1 MTNSMAAVWTDSI
14 KDDIPRIEEFIRETI
29 HSDNEELNEMC
40 TYVIEAGGK
49 RVRPI
54 VCLLSHL
61 ALGGQDKE
69 RAIHIGSAFEIVHSA
84 TLVHDDINDG
94 GELRRGRRTLH
105 RQYSLTKAIVAGD
118 FMLTRGYKA
127 LGNLPE
133 EAMEVIANAASA
145 MSEGEFI
152 QQDFERV
159 ASVTEEDY
167 FKIINGKTAVLI
179 NAAAMAGGFLV
190 TRDHEILSV
199 IDEYSSKIGLAFQIL
214 DDVLDVVGSDS
225 TGKRVGIDMT
235 EGKPTL
241 PAIYAM
247 QDPQYGDEI
256 RSIFVTKEPSD
267 EQVKRAL
274 ELIKKTDSIERCRKK
289 AEEIADE
296 AIEAVRKLPESQY
309 RDSLEGLALYIVK
322 RDR

>member
-1 MTNSMAAVWTDSI
+1 MAGAWTDSI
-14 KDDIPRIEEFIRETI
+14 KDDIPRIEDFIRETI
-29 HSDNEELNEMC
+29 HSDNPELNEMC
-40 TYVIEAGGK
+40 NYVIDAGGK

-61 ALGGQDKE
+61 ALGGKDKE

-84 TLVHDDINDG
+84 TLIHDDINDG

-105 RQYSLTKAIVAGD
+105 RQYTLTKAIVAGD

-133 EAMEVIANAASA
+133 EAMNVIANAASS
-145 MSEGEFI
+145 MSEGEFA

-159 ASVTEEDY
+159 ATVTEEDY

-190 TRDHEILSV
+190 TRDHDILSI
-199 IDEYSSKIGLAFQIL
+199 IDTYSIKIGLAFQIL
-214 DDVLDVVGSDS
+214 DDVLDVVGTGN
-225 TGKRVGIDMT
+225 TGKRTGIDMT

-241 PAIYAM
+241 PVIYAM
-247 QDPQYGDEI
+247 QDPEYGDEI
-256 RSIFVTKEPSD
+256 RSLFVRDDLSD
-267 EQVKRAL
+267 AEIAHAL
-274 ELIKKTDSIERCRKK
+274 ELIRKTDSIERCRKK
-289 AEEIADE
+289 AEVIADE
-296 AIEAVRKLPESQY
+296 AIEALKGLPESPY
-309 RDSLEGLALYIVK
+309 RDSLEGLALYIVS

>member
-1 MTNSMAAVWTDSI
+1 MATVWTDSI
-14 KDDIPRIEEFIRETI
+14 KDDIARIEEFILDTI
-29 HSDNEELNEMC
+29 HSENPELDEMC
-40 TYVIEAGGK
+40 RYVVQSGGK

-61 ALGGQDKE
+61 ALGGQDRE
-69 RAIHIGSAFEIVHSA
+69 RAIHIGSAFEIVHNA
-84 TLVHDDINDG
+84 TLIHDDINDG

-105 RQYSLTKAIVAGD
+105 REYTLTKAIVAGD

-133 EAMEVIANAASA
+133 EAMNVIANAASA

-159 ASVTEEDY
+159 ATVTEEDY

-179 NAAAMAGGFLV
+179 NAAAMAGAFLV
-190 TRDHEILSV
+190 TKDHDKLSI
-199 IDEYSSKIGLAFQIL
+199 IDQYSSKIGLAFQIIDDML
-214 DDVLDVVGSDS
+214 DITGSKK

-241 PAIYAM
+241 PVIYAM
-247 QDPQYGDEI
+247 QDPEYGDEV
-256 RSIFVTKEPSD
+256 RSLFTDKNISPEEVERSLD
-267 EQVKRAL
+267 
-274 ELIKKTDSIERCRKK
+274 LIKRTDSLERCRRK
-289 AEEIADE
+289 AEELADE
-296 AIEAVRKLPESQY
+296 AVSIIRKLPESPY
-309 RDSLEGLALYIVK
+309 RDSLEGLALYIVR
-322 RDR
+322 RDM

>member
-1 MTNSMAAVWTDSI
+1 MAAVWTDSI
-14 KDDIPRIEEFIRETI
+14 KDDIPRIEDFIRETI
-29 HSDNEELNEMC
+29 HSDNAELNEMC
-40 TYVIEAGGK
+40 TYVIDAGGK

-61 ALGGQDKE
+61 ALGGQDRE

-84 TLVHDDINDG
+84 TLIHDDINDG

-105 RQYSLTKAIVAGD
+105 RQYTLTKAIVAGD

-159 ASVTEEDY
+159 ATVTEEDY

-199 IDEYSSKIGLAFQIL
+199 IDTYSSKIGLAFQIL

-225 TGKRVGIDMT
+225 TGKRTGIDMT

-241 PAIYAM
+241 PVIYAM
-247 QDPQYGDEI
+247 QDPRLGEEI
-256 RSIFVTKEPSD
+256 RSIFVKKEPSD
-267 EQVKRAL
+267 EEVRRAL
-274 ELIKKTDSIERCRKK
+274 DLIRQTDSIERCRKK

-296 AIEAVRKLPESQY
+296 AIEAIRQLPESIY
-309 RDSLEGLALYIVK
+309 RDSLEGLALYIVR

>member
-1 MTNSMAAVWTDSI
+1 MMATVWTDSI
-14 KDDIPRIEEFIRETI
+14 KDDIARIEEFILDTI
-29 HSDNEELNEMC
+29 HSENPELDEMC
-40 TYVIEAGGK
+40 RYVVQSGGK

-61 ALGGQDKE
+61 ALGGQDRE
-69 RAIHIGSAFEIVHSA
+69 RAIHIGSAFEIVHNA
-84 TLVHDDINDG
+84 TLIHDDINDG

-105 RQYSLTKAIVAGD
+105 REYTLTKAIVAGD

-133 EAMEVIANAASA
+133 EAMNVIANAASA

-159 ASVTEEDY
+159 ATVTEEDY

-179 NAAAMAGGFLV
+179 NAAAMAGAFLV
-190 TRDHEILSV
+190 TKDHDKLSI
-199 IDEYSSKIGLAFQIL
+199 IDQYSSKIGLAFQIIDDML
-214 DDVLDVVGSDS
+214 DITGSKK

-241 PAIYAM
+241 PVIYAM
-247 QDPQYGDEI
+247 QDPEYGDEV
-256 RSIFVTKEPSD
+256 RSLFTDKNISPEEVERSLD
-267 EQVKRAL
+267 
-274 ELIKKTDSIERCRKK
+274 LIKRTDSLERCRRK
-289 AEEIADE
+289 AEELADE
-296 AIEAVRKLPESQY
+296 AVSIIRKLPESPY
-309 RDSLEGLALYIVK
+309 RDSLEGLALYIVR
-322 RDR
+322 RDM

>member
-1 MTNSMAAVWTDSI
+1 MATVWTDSI
-14 KDDIPRIEEFIRETI
+14 KDDIARIEEFILDTI
-29 HSDNEELNEMC
+29 HSENPELDEMC
-40 TYVIEAGGK
+40 RYVVQSGGK

-61 ALGGQDKE
+61 ALGGQDRE
-69 RAIHIGSAFEIVHSA
+69 RAIHIGSAFEIVHNA
-84 TLVHDDINDG
+84 TLIHDDINDG

-105 RQYSLTKAIVAGD
+105 REYTLTKAIVAGD

-133 EAMEVIANAASA
+133 EAMNVIANAASA

-159 ASVTEEDY
+159 ATVTEEDY

-179 NAAAMAGGFLV
+179 NAAAMAGAFLV
-190 TRDHEILSV
+190 TKDHDKLSI
-199 IDEYSSKIGLAFQIL
+199 IDQYSSKIGLAFQIIDDML
-214 DDVLDVVGSDS
+214 DITGSKK

-241 PAIYAM
+241 PVIYAM
-247 QDPQYGDEI
+247 QDPEYGDEV
-256 RSIFVTKEPSD
+256 RSLFIDKNISPEEVERSLD
-267 EQVKRAL
+267 
-274 ELIKKTDSIERCRKK
+274 LIKRTDSLERCRRK
-289 AEEIADE
+289 AEELADE
-296 AIEAVRKLPESQY
+296 AVSIIRKLPESSY
-309 RDSLEGLALYIVK
+309 RDSLEGLALYIVR
-322 RDR
+322 RDM

>member
-1 MTNSMAAVWTDSI
+1 MMATVWTDSI
-14 KDDIPRIEEFIRETI
+14 RDDIPRIEEFILETI
-29 HSDNEELNEMC
+29 HSENSELDEMC
-40 TYVIEAGGK
+40 RYVVESGGK

-84 TLVHDDINDG
+84 TLIHDDINDG

-105 RQYSLTKAIVAGD
+105 REYTLTKAIVAGD

-133 EAMEVIANAASA
+133 EAMQVIANAASA
-145 MSEGEFI
+145 MSEGEFT

-159 ASVTEEDY
+159 ATVTEEDY

-179 NAAAMAGGFLV
+179 NAAAMAGAFLV
-190 TRDHEILSV
+190 TKDHDKLSV
-199 IDEYSSKIGLAFQIL
+199 IDQYSSKIGLAFQIIDDML
-214 DDVLDVVGSDS
+214 DITGSKK

-241 PAIYAM
+241 PVIYAM
-247 QDPQYGDEI
+247 QDPEHGDEI
-256 RSIFVTKEPSD
+256 RSLFTDKDITPEEVERS
-267 EQVKRAL
+267 L
-274 ELIKKTDSIERCRKK
+274 ELIKETDALARCQRK
-289 AEEIADE
+289 AEELADE
-296 AIEAVRKLPESQY
+296 AVSIIRALPDSPY
-309 RDSLEGLALYIVK
+309 RESLEGLALYIVR
-322 RDR
+322 RDM

>member
-1 MTNSMAAVWTDSI
+1 MATVWTDSI
-14 KDDIPRIEEFIRETI
+14 KDDIARIEEFILDTI
-29 HSDNEELNEMC
+29 HSENPELDEMC
-40 TYVIEAGGK
+40 RYVVQSGGK

-61 ALGGQDKE
+61 ALGGQDRE
-69 RAIHIGSAFEIVHSA
+69 RAIHIGSAFEIVHNA
-84 TLVHDDINDG
+84 TLIHDDINDG

-105 RQYSLTKAIVAGD
+105 REYTLTKAIVAGD

-133 EAMEVIANAASA
+133 EAMNVIANAASA

-159 ASVTEEDY
+159 ATVTEEDY

-179 NAAAMAGGFLV
+179 NAAAMAGAFLV
-190 TRDHEILSV
+190 TKDHDKLSI
-199 IDEYSSKIGLAFQIL
+199 IDQYSSKIGLAFQIIDDML
-214 DDVLDVVGSDS
+214 DITGSKK

-241 PAIYAM
+241 PVIYAM
-247 QDPQYGDEI
+247 QDPEYGDEV
-256 RSIFVTKEPSD
+256 RSLFTDKNISPEEVERSLD
-267 EQVKRAL
+267 
-274 ELIKKTDSIERCRKK
+274 LIKRTDSLERCRRK
-289 AEEIADE
+289 AEELADE
-296 AIEAVRKLPESQY
+296 AVSIIRKLPESSY
-309 RDSLEGLALYIVK
+309 RDSLEGLALYIVR
-322 RDR
+322 RDM